1 MKRSTKQLIEISLG
15 QDDTIQPE
23 IKAAIIGILEG
34 KNEVVMP
41 VAQAPLDRVL
51 SRLQVAALFGCKP
64 ENVDY
69 YGRMGY
75 IRRVSITGKQAQGY
89 SEQSVREALQRK
101 STLRTIPRDP
111 RAAREAKQ
119 RKREAANHGV

>member
-1 MKRSTKQLIEISLG
+1 MKQATKQMIELSLG
-15 QDDTIQPE
+15 QDETIQPE

-34 KNEVVMP
+34 KTEVVP
-41 VAQAPLDRVL
+41 AAQAPLDRVL
-51 SRLQVAALFGCKP
+51 SRLQVAALFGCRP

-119 RKREAANHGV
+119 RKRNVANHAV

>member
-1 MKRSTKQLIEISLG
+1 MKQATKQMIELSLG
-15 QDDTIQPE
+15 QDETIQPE

-34 KNEVVMP
+34 KTEVVP
-41 VAQAPLDRVL
+41 AAQAPLDRVL
-51 SRLQVAALFGCKP
+51 SRLQVAALFGCRP

-75 IRRVSITGKQAQGY
+75 IRRVSITGKQAHGY

-119 RKREAANHGV
+119 RKRDAANHAV

>member
-1 MKRSTKQLIEISLG
+1 MKPTTKQLIEISLG

-34 KNEVVMP
+34 KTEVVP
-41 VAQAPLDRVL
+41 AAQAPLDRVL
-51 SRLQVAALFGCKP
+51 SRLQVAALFGCRP

-119 RKREAANHGV
+119 RKRDAANHAV

>member
-1 MKRSTKQLIEISLG
+1 MKPTTKQLIEISLG

-34 KNEVVMP
+34 KTEVLLA
-41 VAQAPLDRVL
+41 AQAPLDRVL

-89 SEQSVREALQRK
+89 SEQSVREALQRT

-111 RAAREAKQ
+111 RVAREA
-119 RKREAANHGV
+119 RKRKRNAASNAV

>member
-1 MKRSTKQLIEISLG
+1 MKQATKQMIELSLG
-15 QDDTIQPE
+15 QDETIQPE

-34 KNEVVMP
+34 KTEVVP
-41 VAQAPLDRVL
+41 AAQAPLDRVL
-51 SRLQVAALFGCKP
+51 SRLQVAALFGCRP

-119 RKREAANHGV
+119 RKRDAANYAV

>member
-1 MKRSTKQLIEISLG
+1 MKQATKQMIELSLG
-15 QDDTIQPE
+15 QDETIQPE

-34 KNEVVMP
+34 KTEVVP
-41 VAQAPLDRVL
+41 AAQAPLDRVL
-51 SRLQVAALFGCKP
+51 SRLQVAALFGCRP

-119 RKREAANHGV
+119 RKRDAANHAV

>member
-1 MKRSTKQLIEISLG
+1 MKPTTKQLIEISLG

-34 KNEVVMP
+34 KTEVVP
-41 VAQAPLDRVL
+41 AAQAPLDRVL

-111 RAAREAKQ
+111 RAAREARQ
-119 RKREAANHGV
+119 HKREMSRNVV

>member
-1 MKRSTKQLIEISLG
+1 MKQATKQMIELSLG
-15 QDDTIQPE
+15 QDETIQPE
-23 IKAAIIGILEG
+23 IKAVIIGILEG
-34 KNEVVMP
+34 KTEVVP
-41 VAQAPLDRVL
+41 AAQAPLDRVL
-51 SRLQVAALFGCKP
+51 SRLRVAALFGCRP

-119 RKREAANHGV
+119 RKRNVANHAV

>member
-1 MKRSTKQLIEISLG
+1 MKRATKQLIEISLG

-34 KNEVVMP
+34 KTEVLP
-41 VAQAPLDRVL
+41 ATQAPLDRVL

-119 RKREAANHGV
+119 RKRDAANHAV

>member
-1 MKRSTKQLIEISLG
+1 MKRATKQLIEISLG

-34 KNEVVMP
+34 KTEVLP
-41 VAQAPLDRVL
+41 ATQAPLDRVL

-119 RKREAANHGV
+119 RKRNVANHAV